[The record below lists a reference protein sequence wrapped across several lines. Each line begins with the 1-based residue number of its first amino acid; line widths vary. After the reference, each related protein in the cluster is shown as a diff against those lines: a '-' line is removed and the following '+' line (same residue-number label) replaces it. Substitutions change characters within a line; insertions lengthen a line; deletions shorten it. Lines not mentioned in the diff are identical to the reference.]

1 MEMKRSLKQ
10 TFALLMTMALV
21 MTGMNFGTLTVS
33 AQENGE
39 EPQYNYW
46 FEQNGTLV
54 GVPGW
59 CTDINKTLAA
69 WGPTEENPD
78 GEELST
84 TITNVSVKVTEGSED
99 VVTVTQWDDNNGW
112 SLLYNKMGEVDVT
125 LTYTKLDGAGD
136 SDTHTFHISVRD
148 IAYYTNLDSSTGTN
162 MLLPGAELDLYAQVM
177 CDGYNSEEEYSYP
190 VDTSDTVTELNC
202 ITEGYSD
209 YLELSAGNEPNSF
222 HIKAKD
228 VEIEEE
234 KGFDF
239 LMTAKKDGEVVAEK
253 YYYIGI
259 TNDYYQIH
267 MNEEA
272 GTDILPVG
280 NSLTV
285 KPQLYHYIKGEEAA
299 QVSENVTYSYET
311 NKEVLSVSEDSEG
324 YNLTRLQG
332 GWVDIRFNA
341 EITEGDEKIWVAD
354 YRMEFQEDRY
364 DLCFTNLREEWGSF
378 IYTDET
384 LKLNVA
390 CEEEG
395 KTLPAS
401 YDVEWQVV
409 TVNENMEPTENSV
422 GAECYNADKEGIT
435 LYGEKLA
442 YLPRQN
448 TWSVFVQAIV
458 KSGDDTLG
466 EYGVYVA
473 FREPGCNYYVSEEE
487 DMLLNSELRFE
498 EGKVYGHAENKY
510 IPYGEEVAWT
520 IDKDSIE
527 ISSDSIKLVEPGAE
541 EKDIVFVAAQEG
553 EATITF
559 DVSTNVQVGEEMVTL
574 TDTIELGRYVTTELY
589 RLSLESST
597 GNNLLLKGG
606 TLSLMTRL
614 DKGSYTEEEGENW
627 QEIAAD
633 EVEFILDENSQN
645 EEIVSLDGTV
655 ITAKNYGDTGIR
667 AVARIPLEGGE
678 SYIAESYLDI
688 HVVDR
693 YYQAFAKSV
702 VAEPGQNVKLPI
714 SVKYFTE
721 ENPAGTDVT
730 EYSVEE
736 LRFWDGEWFVKSIAE
751 DNRSIVVVAEDMT
764 KEHETGRIAG
774 DIRVVVTEEN
784 SGYVTNAPLEIIVCV
799 HDWKEASRK
808 VASCTEN
815 GQITYKCDK
824 CDSVKTETIKATG
837 HNFGQWAVTKKAT
850 ALENGVETRTCSVCG
865 KTETRATEKLKAYI
879 KLNVT
884 SIPLAVKQSTT
895 EVKVVK
901 MAEGDAI
908 ASYSSSDKKV
918 ATVNASGKITG
929 KKVGKAK
936 ITVTLKSGV
945 SACVQVKV
953 QKGAVKLK
961 KLTVDKKK
969 LSLSKGKS
977 YTLQCA
983 KNPVTAKDKVKFT
996 TSNKKVVTVSSK
1008 GKITAKK
1015 AGKAVVTVSC
1025 GSKKVKV
1032 TVTVK

>member
-1 MEMKRSLKQ
+1 MKMKRSLKQ

-21 MTGMNFGTLTVS
+21 MTGMKFGTLTVS
-33 AQENGE
+33 AQENGD

-84 TITNVSVKVTEGSED
+84 TITNVSVEGTEGSED

-112 SLLYNKMGEVDVT
+112 SLVYNKMGEADVT
-125 LTYTKLDGAGD
+125 LTYTKLDGAGE

-148 IAYYTNLDSSTGTN
+148 IAYYTTLDSSTGIN

-190 VDTSDTVTELNC
+190 LDTSDTVTELNC
-202 ITEGYSD
+202 TTEGYSD
-209 YLELSAGNEPNSF
+209 YLELSAGSEPNSF

-239 LMTAKKDGEVVAEK
+239 LLTAKKDGEVVAEK

-311 NKEVLSVSEDSEG
+311 NTEVLSVSEEGEG
-324 YNLTRLQG
+324 YTLTRLQG
-332 GWVDIRFNA
+332 GWADIRFIA

-354 YRMEFQEDRY
+354 YRMGFQEDRY
-364 DLCFTNLREEWGSF
+364 TLCFTNLREEWGTF

-384 LKLNVA
+384 MRLNVA

-395 KTLPAS
+395 KTIPAS
-401 YDVEWQVV
+401 YDVDWQVV

-442 YLPRQN
+442 YLPQQN
-448 TWSVFVQAIV
+448 IWSVFVQAIV

-498 EGKVYGHAENKY
+498 EGKVYGHVENKY

-520 IDKDSIE
+520 IDKDSIK
-527 ISSDSIKLVEPGAE
+527 ISSDSIKLVETGAE
-541 EKDIVFVAAQEG
+541 EKNIVFVAAQEG

-559 DVSTNVQVGEEMVTL
+559 DVSAEVQVGEDPVTL
-574 TDTIELGRYVTTELY
+574 TDTIELRRYVTTELY

-597 GNNLLLKGG
+597 GTNLLLKDG
-606 TLSLMTRL
+606 TLSLVTRL
-614 DKGSYTEEEGENW
+614 DKGSYTEEGGEIW
-627 QEIAAD
+627 EEITTD
-633 EVEFILDENSQN
+633 KVEFIPDENSQN
-645 EEIVSLDGTV
+645 EEIISINGTEV
-655 ITAKNYGDTGIR
+655 TAKNYGDTGIR
-667 AVARIPLEGGE
+667 AVANIPLEGGE
-678 SYIAESYLDI
+678 SYTAESYLDI

-721 ENPAGTDVT
+721 ENPAGADVT
-730 EYSVEE
+730 EFSVEE
-736 LRFWDGEWFVKSIAE
+736 LRFFDGDWFVKSIAQ
-751 DNRSIVVVAEDMT
+751 DNRSIVVAAEDMT
-764 KEHETGRIAG
+764 KEHETGRITG
-774 DIRVVVTEEN
+774 DIKVAVTEEN
-784 SGYVTNAPLEIIVCV
+784 SGYVTYAPLEIIICV

-808 VASCTEN
+808 AASCTEN
-815 GQITYKCDK
+815 GQFTYKCGK

-837 HNFGQWAVTKKAT
+837 HNFGQWVVTKKAT
-850 ALENGVETRTCSVCG
+850 ALENGVETRTCRNCG
-865 KTETRATEKLKAYI
+865 KTETRTTEKLKGYI

-908 ASYSSSDKKV
+908 ASYSSSNKKI
-918 ATVNASGKITG
+918 ATVNGKGKITG
-929 KKVGKAK
+929 KKVGKAT

-945 SACVQVKV
+945 RASVQVKV

-977 YTLQCA
+977 YTLQCV

-996 TSNKKVVTVSSK
+996 TSNKKVVTVNSK

-1032 TVTVK
+1032 NVTVK